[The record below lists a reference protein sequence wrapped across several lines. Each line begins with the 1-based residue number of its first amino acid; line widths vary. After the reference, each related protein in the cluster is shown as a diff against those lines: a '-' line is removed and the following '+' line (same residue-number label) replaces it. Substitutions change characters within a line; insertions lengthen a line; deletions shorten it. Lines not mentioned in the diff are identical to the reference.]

1 MEKVWHH
8 YDVHQLQCVY
18 NWPSHALQ
26 FDLNLSVIYIQCYPF
41 LKLLDTV
48 ITGQKLINIDWN
60 LNCFI
65 IISPMFFRG
74 VKFKLNFYFI
84 CNSPFSTD
92 KWSVPYLWKLRQF
105 VMKFRIFLNNFHS
118 PQVSEN
124 NKLITLIKCQKAYA
138 LCLEIH
144 QILHNM
150 SHPSWRRNRL
160 PMYDSRIDFNF
171 FLTTLTDL
179 AYTEQNTQCEIKYNA
194 IFYYS
199 IAVPLWDVPL
209 VSKYYVKNTNTKR

>member
-1 MEKVWHH
+1 
-8 YDVHQLQCVY
+8 
-18 NWPSHALQ
+18 
-26 FDLNLSVIYIQCYPF
+26 
-41 LKLLDTV
+41 
-48 ITGQKLINIDWN
+48 
-60 LNCFI
+60 
-65 IISPMFFRG
+65 
-74 VKFKLNFYFI
+74 
-84 CNSPFSTD
+84 
-92 KWSVPYLWKLRQF
+92 
-105 VMKFRIFLNNFHS
+105 MKFRIFLNNFHS

-194 IFYYS
+194 IFYYY
-199 IAVPLWDVPL
+199 LLFLYETFLQL
-209 VSKYYVKNTNTKR
+209 VSTTLRIPIPRGSLPLGFFLTNAKNKQSLQTVFVLVQILQLFKLYNECILQHE